1 MKFNSED
8 AGKFAEVDKFPCAV
22 CRKGVGST
30 FILCLVI
37 GYIKD
42 KAVSEVN

>member
-30 FILCLVI
+30 FILCQFYSYWVH
-37 GYIKD
+37 KR
-42 KAVSEVN
+42 